1 MEAIDLFSKNISYN
15 AIDDQNI
22 MSLIALVR
30 QGIKFPVFVNF
41 MEKSPFDLAEWS
53 GFLHI
58 SERTMQRYK
67 KEERTFD
74 ALQSEKILE
83 IALLY
88 KKGIEVFG
96 NTINFNTWLNT
107 LNLALGKI
115 KPKELFDSSFGI
127 SLLKDEL
134 TRIEHGVL
142 A

>member
-1 MEAIDLFSKNISYN
+1 MEAIDLFSSKLSYS

-22 MSLIALVR
+22 MSLINLVR
-30 QGIKFPVFVNF
+30 KGIKFPVFVNF

-53 GFLHI
+53 GFLHV

-96 NTINFNTWLNT
+96 DTEKFNSWLHT
-107 LNLALGKI
+107 QNLALGKI

-134 TRIEHGVL
+134 TRIEHGIL

>member
-1 MEAIDLFSKNISYN
+1 MEAIDLFSSKLTYG

-22 MSLIALVR
+22 MSLIRLVR
-30 QGIKFPVFVNF
+30 EGIKFPVFVNF
-41 MEKSPFDLAEWS
+41 MEKSPFDLTEWS
-53 GFLHI
+53 GFLHV

-74 ALQSEKILE
+74 SLQSEKILE

-96 NTINFNTWLNT
+96 HKEKFNSWLEAQ
-107 LNLALGKI
+107 NLALGKI

-134 TRIEHGVL
+134 TRIEHGIL